1 MSADFEGTSG
11 PDSEFGSYE
20 TMRGFAGNDYL
31 ASDRVLATI
40 YGGDDDDIC
49 QHLYAGEGFGAFL
62 YGEDGN
68 DQLWGGNANDKSYGG
83 KGDDWIWAGLGK
95 NVSWG
100 GSGRDHF
107 GYDGLPDGQLDKVK
121 DFKVKQDFLN
131 FDPATYDRGGASLGD
146 TVESLFKHE
155 FRYGK
160 KAKDDDDYFGY
171 NKKTGIVWYD
181 VDGVGGQAQVDVVKL
196 DKGLA
201 FSHLNVQF

>member
-1 MSADFEGTSG
+1 MSADFEGSPG
-11 PDSEFGSYE
+11 PDNEIGSYE

-31 ASDRVLATI
+31 VSDLVLATI

-107 GYDGLPDGQLDKVK
+107 GYDGLPDDQLDKVK
-121 DFKVKQDFLN
+121 DFKVKKDFLN
-131 FDPATYDRGGASLGD
+131 FDPFYYSVGLSGD
-146 TVESLFKHE
+146 TLAKSQ

-160 KAKDDDDYFGY
+160 AAKDDDDNFGY
-171 NKKTGIVWYD
+171 NTKTGIVWYD
-181 VDGVGGQAQVDVVKL
+181 PDGKGGESQVDVVKL

-201 FSHLNVQF
+201 FSHLNIQF